1 MTVQSRM
8 VVESRCPKHG
18 AVETHVQRE
27 GVRFERLTRCYFWD
41 ADTDSRCGRPLTD
54 HVRPAQED

>member
-1 MTVQSRM
+1 MTSSRV

-18 AVETHVQRE
+18 AVEVHIPRE

-41 ADTDSRCGRPLTD
+41 TEPDNRCGRPLTD
-54 HVRPAQED
+54 HVRPVQEE